1 MPCHRRLPPDSDL
14 LRQPAHRKCLRA
26 HRLHHSC
33 ARRHGL
39 GDGRAFRRP
48 VHRRGRESLRP
59 LPRGIAGPDRHFR
72 DVHPGAAVT
81 SERSVRRTG
90 MRGLSIGY
98 IALVIAALAGVP
110 LLTASNVVLNFLVVA
125 LLIALVGQGWNVL
138 GGYGGQYSFGHAAFF
153 GTGAYVTAI
162 LQMHY
167 GVNAWIA
174 FVLGIAGG
182 ALTGA
187 AIGALTF
194 RSGLKGSYF
203 ALVTLAFAEVLRI
216 LASVAPITGAGV
228 GILITLDLRPQAFQF
243 QSRAPFYWIILSLV
257 AISLIIVRVIE
268 QSRFGAWLVAVR
280 ENEDAAKAV
289 GVDIA
294 RVKLVAM
301 TISAAITAAGGGFY
315 AQYFLFIDSGI
326 AYGPWISVE
335 ALLAPIV
342 GGIGTVFGPLL
353 GALVVKT
360 LGELTK
366 LVTGDAPG
374 LDLVIYGSVLI
385 VIVAFAPHGIAGLL
399 TDLRVRFA
407 RLKSSVAEGAH
418 G

>member
-1 MPCHRRLPPDSDL
+1 
-14 LRQPAHRKCLRA
+14 
-26 HRLHHSC
+26 
-33 ARRHGL
+33 
-39 GDGRAFRRP
+39 
-48 VHRRGRESLRP
+48 
-59 LPRGIAGPDRHFR
+59 
-72 DVHPGAAVT
+72 
-81 SERSVRRTG
+81 
-90 MRGLSIGY
+90 
-98 IALVIAALAGVP
+98 
-110 LLTASNVVLNFLVVA
+110 
-125 LLIALVGQGWNVL
+125 
-138 GGYGGQYSFGHAAFF
+138 
-153 GTGAYVTAI
+153 
-162 LQMHY
+162 
-167 GVNAWIA
+167 
-174 FVLGIAGG
+174 
-182 ALTGA
+182 
-187 AIGALTF
+187 
-194 RSGLKGSYF
+194 
-203 ALVTLAFAEVLRI
+203 
-216 LASVAPITGAGV
+216 VAPITGAGV
-228 GILITLDLRPQAFQF
+228 GILITLDLQPQAFQF

-289 GVDIA
+289 GVDTA

-315 AQYFLFIDSGI
+315 TQYFLFVDSGI

-366 LVTGDAPG
+366 FVTGDAPG

-385 VIVAFAPHGIAGLL
+385 VIVAFAPNGIAGLL
-399 TDLRVRFA
+399 ADFRVRFA
-407 RLKSSVAEGAH
+407 RLRSSVPERAH